1 MPRKQVLFHSAAREK
16 VLRGAT
22 LLADAIRVTLGPK
35 SKSVLIQKS
44 WGTPIVCNDGVT
56 IAKEFDLKDAEENLG
71 AQVLRQ
77 AAEKT
82 GDVVGDGTS
91 TSTILAHAILADGI
105 RNVVAGASAIDLKR
119 GLDRGARAATAALHA
134 MARPVKTKAERAQVA
149 TISAHNDPCIGG
161 LVADALDK
169 VGGEGVISVEEP
181 KTTETALDVV
191 EGLKFDRGFL
201 SPTSSPTQSEWSQ
214 FSRIHSF
221 FCATTRS
228 TPCEIW
234 WRCSKRSRSL
244 DGRG

>member
-1 MPRKQVLFHSAAREK
+1 MVSPSRKNSISRTRKKTWVPR
-16 VLRGAT
+16 
-22 LLADAIRVTLGPK
+22 
-35 SKSVLIQKS
+35 
-44 WGTPIVCNDGVT
+44 
-56 IAKEFDLKDAEENLG
+56 
-71 AQVLRQ
+71 VLRQ

-105 RNVVAGASAIDLKR
+105 RNVVACASAIDLKR

-169 VGGEGVISVEEP
+169 VGGEGVISVEES

-244 DGRG
+244 DGRC